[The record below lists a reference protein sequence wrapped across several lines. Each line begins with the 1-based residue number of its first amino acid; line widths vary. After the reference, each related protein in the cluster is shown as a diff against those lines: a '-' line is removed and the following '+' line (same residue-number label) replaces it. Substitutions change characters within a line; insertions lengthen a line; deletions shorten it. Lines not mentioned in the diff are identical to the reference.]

1 MSVVPSWVPS
11 MRPGRVQ
18 TQDRFDKTAVE
29 VYAAIND
36 PRAWWDGEFEGS
48 TDQVGGCPREPGAK
62 WLGSVSARPSNAA
75 DRGDVARI

>member
-18 TQDRFDKTAVE
+18 TQDRFDKTAEE

-48 TDQVGGCPREPGAK
+48 TDQLGAEFIYRYQDMHA
-62 WLGSVSARPSNAA
+62 SAAQ
-75 DRGDVARI
+75 DQVRGEL